1 MVKSHLGMTTTT
13 NTGLNKGKTIH
24 WQQQQ
29 STRYEMCFQNAAEG
43 CSGAIIRCAPDQLR
57 LKSFLC
63 TRLCAV
69 ESLEGVINHVTNVA

>member
-43 CSGAIIRCAPDQLR
+43 CSGAINNQMC
-57 LKSFLC
+57 
-63 TRLCAV
+63 
-69 ESLEGVINHVTNVA
+69 